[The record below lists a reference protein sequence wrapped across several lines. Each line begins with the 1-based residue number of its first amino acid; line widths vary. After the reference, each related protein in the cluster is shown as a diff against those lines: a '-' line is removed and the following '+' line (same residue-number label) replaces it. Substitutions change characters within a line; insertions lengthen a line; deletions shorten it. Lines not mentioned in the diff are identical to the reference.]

1 MVHTEGWRNGDIASG
16 FNICVDQV
24 SMKHF
29 VCFNSL
35 ADHAALG
42 WLRIRV

>member
-1 MVHTEGWRNGDIASG
+1 MEISRQSLTG
-16 FNICVDQV
+16 VDQV

-29 VCFNSL
+29 VCFSSL

>member
-1 MVHTEGWRNGDIASG
+1 MAHTQGWRNGDIVSV
-16 FNICVDQV
+16 FIICVDQVQV

-29 VCFNSL
+29 FVCFNSV

-42 WLRIRV
+42 